1 MFDLLS
7 DQELTFRTITM
18 PADTNPAGDI
28 FGGWVMSQM
37 DLAAFVRAC
46 EISGGRTVT
55 AAVKEMSFQK
65 PVKVGDTFYVYTRPI
80 KIGRSSITL
89 EVEAWRGHACAQAEK
104 VTEAVFIMVAV
115 DEAGQPRAVQAA
127 SPADQA

>member
-1 MFDLLS
+1 MFDLHS
-7 DQELTFRTITM
+7 DQELTFRTIAM

-46 EISGGRTVT
+46 EISQGRTVT
-55 AAVKEMSFQK
+55 AAVKEMSFRK
-65 PVKVGDTFYVYTRPI
+65 PVKVGDTFYVYTRPL

-89 EVEAWRGHACAQAEK
+89 EVEAWRGRPCSSIEK
-104 VTEAVFIMVAV
+104 VTEAIFTMVAV
-115 DEAGQPRAVQAA
+115 DESGQPRAAMA
-127 SPADQA
+127 TSPLS

>member
-1 MFDLLS
+1 MIDLKP

-18 PADTNPAGDI
+18 PADTNPAGDV

-46 EISGGRTVT
+46 EISRGRTVT
-55 AAVKEMSFQK
+55 AAVKEMSFRK
-65 PVKVGDTFYVYTRPI
+65 PVKVGDTVYVLTRPI
-80 KIGRSSITL
+80 KLGRSSITL
-89 EVEAWRGHACAQAEK
+89 EVETWCGGACTPPEK

-115 DEAGQPRAVQAA
+115 NAEGQPRPFGQAA
-127 SPADQA
+127 PIVEH

>member
-1 MFDLLS
+1 MFDLQS
-7 DQELTFRTITM
+7 DQELTFRTIAM

-46 EISGGRTVT
+46 EISKGRTVT
-55 AAVKEMSFQK
+55 VAVNEMSFQK

-89 EVEAWRGHACAQAEK
+89 EIEAWRGRACSSIEK
-104 VTEAVFIMVAV
+104 VTEAIFTMVAV
-115 DEAGQPRAVQAA
+115 DENGQPRAAMTT
-127 SPADQA
+127 SPMS

>member
-1 MFDLLS
+1 MFDLQS
-7 DQELTFRTITM
+7 DQELTFRTIAM

-46 EISGGRTVT
+46 EISQGRTVT
-55 AAVKEMSFQK
+55 AAVNEMSFQK
-65 PVKVGDTFYVYTRPI
+65 PVKVGDTFYVYTRPL

-89 EVEAWRGHACAQAEK
+89 EVEAWRGRPCSSIEK
-104 VTEAVFIMVAV
+104 VTEAIFTMVAV
-115 DEAGQPRAVQAA
+115 DESGQPRAAMA
-127 SPADQA
+127 TSPPS